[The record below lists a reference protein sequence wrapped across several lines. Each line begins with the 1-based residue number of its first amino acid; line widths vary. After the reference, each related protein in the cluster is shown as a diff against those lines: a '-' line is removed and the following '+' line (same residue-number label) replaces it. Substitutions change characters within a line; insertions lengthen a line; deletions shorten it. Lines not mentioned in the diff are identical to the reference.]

1 MQNTLAKPGRKYA
14 YRQVFLQFLI
24 TLLSFTICYFGWGL
38 TAATSA
44 FAGGMVSVIPNFVFA
59 HKAFKF
65 AGARAARQVV
75 DSFYGGV
82 KLKLVLT
89 AILFAL
95 CFKFLELNVVTF
107 FITYS
112 ITMLV
117 PWLNAIVN
125 RFHFNQQKLG

>member
-1 MQNTLAKPGRKYA
+1 MQNKLAKPGRKYA
-14 YRQVFLQFLI
+14 YRQVFLQFII
-24 TLLSFTICYFGWGL
+24 TLLSFIICYFGWGL
-38 TAATSA
+38 TTATSA
-44 FAGGMVSVIPNFVFA
+44 LAGGMVSVIPNFVFA

-95 CFKFLELNVVTF
+95 CFKYLDLNVAAF

-125 RFHFNQQKLG
+125 KFHFNQQKLG